1 MLLLKSF
8 WKAFGWSALLPQ
20 ERSDASDK
28 AAGSPAKKMPTQSSS
43 STMHAVA
50 DVQSLYAL
58 AGVSIGKTSSSSR
71 TANATASSVDGILI
85 SSEEDKEDSTVKLPT
100 MDQPAGKAWFDAKRG
115 CMVRG
120 IPGEAGAVEEAA
132 MSPGDSGFLV
142 ATFPGESGFETEI
155 PNSLISLA
163 KGSPSASKAKG
174 KAKAKAKGKAV
185 AKGKAKSHPKGKAK
199 AKPKGKAKA
208 NAVAACDELGFLC
221 DTWLIQ
227 SSCSCKHCADR
238 ASLCDRCNGSTDELV
253 VSCAG

>member
-1 MLLLKSF
+1 M
-8 WKAFGWSALLPQ
+8 
-20 ERSDASDK
+20 
-28 AAGSPAKKMPTQSSS
+28 T
-43 STMHAVA
+43 
-50 DVQSLYAL
+50 
-58 AGVSIGKTSSSSR
+58 
-71 TANATASSVDGILI
+71 
-85 SSEEDKEDSTVKLPT
+85 
-100 MDQPAGKAWFDAKRG
+100 
-115 CMVRG
+115 
-120 IPGEAGAVEEAA
+120 
-132 MSPGDSGFLV
+132 GFLV

-208 NAVAACDELGFLC
+208 KAVAACDELGFLC